1 MRPVYEVHYFIRM
14 ALSSSMYGLDIVV
27 HANKTCY
34 HMPVVSQTAQVGLFA
49 IFHYVGD
56 LPYFIM

>member
-1 MRPVYEVHYFIRM
+1 
-14 ALSSSMYGLDIVV
+14 MYGLDIVV

-49 IFHYVGD
+49 IFHYVDYLQMNYAFLNNSILSG
-56 LPYFIM
+56 LA